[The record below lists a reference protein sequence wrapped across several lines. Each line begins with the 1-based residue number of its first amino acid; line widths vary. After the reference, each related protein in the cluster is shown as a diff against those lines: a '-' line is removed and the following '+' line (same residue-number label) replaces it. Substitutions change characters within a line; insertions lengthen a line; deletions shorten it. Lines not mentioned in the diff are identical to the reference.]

1 MLCSVISSYVIS
13 SHVSYVISYQVMAR
27 YVKICYEI
35 IDKGLSWGCLML
47 MMFSIV
53 RTISSHLSSISGMNS
68 ILVWAV
74 CNLPSRN
81 GCASFQSLSLS
92 WLHRMKESRTVYP
105 KMSRSYGL
113 KFVDRVLSDTVRI
126 SMHRVLHKNSVLD
139 KTLITDWS
147 VCSLGSWSS
156 SENVI
161 VRIFH
166 HRERHVPFLRIVN
179 KNLGSSWMRLLQ

>member
-1 MLCSVISSYVIS
+1 MICYILLLQVM
-13 SHVSYVISYQVMAR
+13 SYQVMLDNAMAR

-35 IDKGLSWGCLML
+35 IDKGLSWGCLMLLTL

-68 ILVWAV
+68 ILVWAI
-74 CNLPSRN
+74 CTLLSRN
-81 GCASFQSLSLS
+81 ACASFQSLSLS
-92 WLHRMKESRTVYP
+92 WLHWMKESRTVYP
-105 KMSRSYGL
+105 KMSRSSGL
-113 KFVDRVLSDTVRI
+113 KFVGRVLSDTVRI
-126 SMHRVLHKNSVLD
+126 SMHRVLHNISVLD
-139 KTLITDWS
+139 KTPIADWS

-161 VRIFH
+161 VKIFH
-166 HRERHVPFLRIVN
+166 HRERHVPFLRIAN